1 MVSDGNGLEIA
12 ADLSLPILTKIC
24 AHLAKRLGVFGEVVG
39 SITNPY
45 HRSLLS
51 LAAGVSPLP
60 ASTSGRHTGLNTLI
74 MKHPFTKTLA
84 LATVMILGCTLL
96 HYLIGSMSY

>member
-1 MVSDGNGLEIA
+1 MGFIVSSYWSRLVSDGNGLEVA
-12 ADLSLPILTKIC
+12 AVLSLPILTIIC

-45 HRSLLS
+45 HCSLLS

-60 ASTSGRHTGLNTLI
+60 SPPPADT
-74 MKHPFTKTLA
+74 
-84 LATVMILGCTLL
+84 
-96 HYLIGSMSY
+96 